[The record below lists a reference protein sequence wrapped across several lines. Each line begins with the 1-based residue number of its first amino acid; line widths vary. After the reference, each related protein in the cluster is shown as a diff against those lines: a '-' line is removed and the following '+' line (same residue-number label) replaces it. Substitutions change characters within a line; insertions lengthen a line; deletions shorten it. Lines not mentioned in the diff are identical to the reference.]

1 MPHVLKNGNEFDRG
15 YMAALATVLNGHRDS
30 KMVEDALG
38 HNLLSVHQMR
48 KIGVDEYDIRLLRP
62 IVREI
67 NRKKRLK
74 QSKHQ

>member
-1 MPHVLKNGNEFDRG
+1 MAHQLKNSNDFDCG

-38 HNLLSVHQMR
+38 HNLLSVAQMR

-67 NRKKRLK
+67 NRKKKLK
-74 QSKHQ
+74 QSKFS